1 MNNLNNIK
9 NQKFNEVKI
18 VEILFYT
25 FPLWFVVGNLLVS
38 LNTILFIVF
47 SLFLIKKRNLKFR
60 FDSSC
65 WFLILFFTYLFFSTT
80 TNYLI
85 PGLLREESAKFF
97 SFKYD
102 PIFKSFMLSR
112 FVILILLIDTLFY
125 NKILNLKKFLFV
137 SILCT
142 TFVSLDIILQFYT
155 GTDLFGFKS
164 FEQWNSG
171 PFGDEKIAGGFLKN
185 FSFFSFF
192 YIFLYL
198 KEKKNF
204 KLLSISAISI
214 HLIATLM
221 SANRMPLILFLF
233 GIFIIFLIIKNIR
246 ILLILSIIIFI
257 SASAII
263 IKNNKWMSY
272 TYKTFYGQ
280 IDVTKFFSND
290 DKKKQNQSIEEKNMG
305 EVKVND
311 SNDSSISPELL
322 FRESGY
328 NRVWRSSYIMLKEKL
343 WVGSG
348 LKSFRIKCWK
358 ILSDDTLKNLDY
370 YETWKPQRVSCGQ
383 HQHQYYL
390 QVLGEAGLIGS
401 SFLFI
406 FFAILL
412 KTSFLYIRKYIQTN
426 NNEIFLLIPFI
437 ISIFLEIWPLRSSGS
452 FFTTWNATFIWLNV
466 GVLIA
471 HKHLIKDIFKN
482 NN

>member
-25 FPLWFVVGNLLVS
+25 FPLWFIVGNLLVS

-47 SLFLIKKRNLKFR
+47 SLFLIKKKNLKFR
-60 FDSSC
+60 FDSSL
-65 WFLILFFTYLFFSTT
+65 WFLFLFFTYLFFSTT
-80 TNYLI
+80 TNYLM
-85 PGLLREESAKFF
+85 PGYLNEEMYKFF

-102 PIFKSFMLSR
+102 PIFKSFILSR
-112 FVILILLIDTLFY
+112 FIVLIFLIDTLFY

-137 SILCT
+137 SLVCT

-155 GTDLFGFKS
+155 GADLFGFKS

-204 KLLSISAISI
+204 NLLSISTISI

-233 GIFIIFLIIKNIR
+233 GIFIIFLIVKNIR
-246 ILLILSIIIFI
+246 VLLMLSIIIFI

-280 IDVTKFFSND
+280 IDVTKLFEKDNI
-290 DKKKQNQSIEEKNMG
+290 KKQNQSIEKKNVEKV
-305 EVKVND
+305 EVD
-311 SNDSSISPELL
+311 DSSDHSISAELF

-328 NRVWRSSYIMLKEKL
+328 NRVWRSSYIMMKEKL

-358 ILSDDTLKNLDY
+358 ILGDDALKSLDY
-370 YETWKPQRVSCGQ
+370 YEAWKPQRVSCGQ
-383 HQHQYYL
+383 HQHHYYL

-406 FFAILL
+406 FFAMLIN
-412 KTSFLYIRKYIQTN
+412 TSYLYIRKYIQTN
-426 NNEIFLLIPFI
+426 NDEIFLLIPFI

-452 FFTTWNATFIWLNV
+452 FFTTWNATFIWLSV

-471 HKHLIKDIFKN
+471 HKHLIKNIDKN